1 MSFIVLS
8 ERVLL
13 HFPDFLLN
21 CLALPAWRPGSLG
34 GFTQIL
40 VRGVCAPTPP
50 PQMSNSAVRSSNT
63 LLSALFANRLHIL
76 RDGSGGQAEIIIRV
90 HIHPGSHL
98 LPTSLYPQGFLCLP
112 SPSFSANLSIVPHNF
127 LFTGQRLTC
136 RRESLLEFI
145 IVFSSERGAYQVMV
159 APIAFIFIYAKTAN
173 EKIRGSSCR

>member
-1 MSFIVLS
+1 MSPNTDQAFVKRTVCLC
-8 ERVLL
+8 
-13 HFPDFLLN
+13 FLQVPHISRPICTSQLN
-21 CLALPAWRPGSLG
+21 LC
-34 GFTQIL
+34 FC
-40 VRGVCAPTPP
+40 VCALGRSTLDVWKGGPRKVNMGRPT
-50 PQMSNSAVRSSNT
+50 
-63 LLSALFANRLHIL
+63 IL
-76 RDGSGGQAEIIIRV
+76 RDDGSGGQAEIIIRV

-136 RRESLLEFI
+136 RRESRLEFI

-173 EKIRGSSCR
+173 EKIRGASCR

>member
-1 MSFIVLS
+1 MSPNTDQAFVIRTVCLCFLQAPHIS
-8 ERVLL
+8 RPICTFSLVSVSVHCALGRST
-13 HFPDFLLN
+13 PDVWKRGPRKVN
-21 CLALPAWRPGSLG
+21 MGRP
-34 GFTQIL
+34 T
-40 VRGVCAPTPP
+40 
-50 PQMSNSAVRSSNT
+50 
-63 LLSALFANRLHIL
+63 IL

-127 LFTGQRLTC
+127 LFTWQPLTC
-136 RRESLLEFI
+136 RRESRLEFI

-173 EKIRGSSCR
+173 EKIRGASCR

>member
-1 MSFIVLS
+1 MSPNTDQAFVIRTVCLCFLQAPHIFRPICTS
-8 ERVLL
+8 LVSVSVHCALGRST
-13 HFPDFLLN
+13 PDVWKRGPRKVN
-21 CLALPAWRPGSLG
+21 MGRP
-34 GFTQIL
+34 T
-40 VRGVCAPTPP
+40 
-50 PQMSNSAVRSSNT
+50 
-63 LLSALFANRLHIL
+63 IL

-112 SPSFSANLSIVPHNF
+112 SASFSANLSIVPHNF

-136 RRESLLEFI
+136 RRESRLEFI